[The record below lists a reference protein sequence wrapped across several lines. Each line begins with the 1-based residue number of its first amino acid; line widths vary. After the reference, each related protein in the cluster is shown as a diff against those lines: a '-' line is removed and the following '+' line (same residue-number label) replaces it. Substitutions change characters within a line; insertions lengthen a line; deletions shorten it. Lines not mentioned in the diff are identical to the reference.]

1 MEDRR
6 PDFRP
11 TSKSNK
17 AFTPLRTTYVYTIQY
32 IYYLLIHFS
41 ISTSILYIFLTSLPM
56 WLFWTLE
63 SVWITSIKKFI
74 GFLIYNI
81 IIDIHKSNSCLIRRW
96 LSEFPI
102 CVPFCIRCYNQFCSF
117 FLLNF
122 FICFWLVIWFIQLL
136 FIGVEC
142 GFRNG
147 LMIGGRPMRT
157 ENNWQTAAE
166 HRQGHGTNILDKLK
180 EGHVP
185 FFFFLI
191 I

>member
-1 MEDRR
+1 M
-6 PDFRP
+6 
-11 TSKSNK
+11 S
-17 AFTPLRTTYVYTIQY
+17 
-32 IYYLLIHFS
+32 
-41 ISTSILYIFLTSLPM
+41 
-56 WLFWTLE
+56 
-63 SVWITSIKKFI
+63 
-74 GFLIYNI
+74 
-81 IIDIHKSNSCLIRRW
+81 IRRW

-185 FFFFLI
+185 FFFFFFNYLVTAFERLPDLSKNI
-191 I
+191 EWLCDGCPAVCTRNPLWFVTVEVFNIKVAKGKIGKKKPNEEMKWRVR